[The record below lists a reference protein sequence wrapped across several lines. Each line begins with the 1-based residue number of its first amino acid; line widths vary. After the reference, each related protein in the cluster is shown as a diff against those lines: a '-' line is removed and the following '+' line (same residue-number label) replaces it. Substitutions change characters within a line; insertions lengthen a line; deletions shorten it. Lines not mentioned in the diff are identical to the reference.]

1 MNLDSSSSKT
11 SKSLLRFHPYRK
23 QMHPL
28 PLLHQ
33 EQSRPHFNLHLIDYV
48 HNTVSFT
55 KEFLQPAKLRSIIYP
70 KLCNTLPH
78 TTSYITNVQNDNDV
92 ILTVSDKN
100 MGWAF
105 VPTSWFSTEYKRH
118 FSDLSTYKRIDNFN
132 CKQTI
137 TNSHTLLGQLKKR
150 FSTVITN
157 QDNSRLLD
165 PTPQDRLQLPYMKL
179 LPKVHKLDKPASYD
193 NLNKLT
199 GRPIITAHSWI
210 TSNPSRLLG
219 TELDNIILQLK
230 NLFEERNIP
239 YPLIYNSYDLLLLLD
254 KLRITNMY
262 ELCVTTFDFTSL
274 YTNISYHDT
283 TQAIIKS
290 CKLLNLPNF
299 YRDYLLNLN
308 NFINQRNFFRA
319 GNTTY
324 QQIKGVAMGSYHSRQ
339 IADLVLLLSEFSFFN
354 NTNCPTNSIF
364 IFCRYIDDGFML
376 TSKANLPN
384 IISNPC
390 NSYPP
395 QITLTF
401 TSNHTPF
408 LETNIMRQR

>member
-1 MNLDSSSSKT
+1 
-11 SKSLLRFHPYRK
+11 
-23 QMHPL
+23 
-28 PLLHQ
+28 
-33 EQSRPHFNLHLIDYV
+33 
-48 HNTVSFT
+48 
-55 KEFLQPAKLRSIIYP
+55 
-70 KLCNTLPH
+70 
-78 TTSYITNVQNDNDV
+78 
-92 ILTVSDKN
+92 
-100 MGWAF
+100 MGWAL

-118 FSDLSTYKRIDNFN
+118 LSDLSTYRRIDNFN

-150 FSTVITN
+150 FSTIITN
-157 QDNSRLLD
+157 HDNSRLLD
-165 PTPQDRLQLPYMKL
+165 PTPQDKLQLPYMKL

-219 TELDNIILQLK
+219 TELDSIILQLK

-262 ELCVTTFDFTSL
+262 DLCVTTFDFTSL

-308 NFINQRNFFRA
+308 NFINQRNYFKT
-319 GNTTY
+319 GNTIY

-339 IADLVLLLSEFSFFN
+339 IADLVLLLSEFSFF
-354 NTNCPTNSIF
+354 TI
-364 IFCRYIDDGFML
+364 L
-376 TSKANLPN
+376 TALL
-384 IISNPC
+384 IA
-390 NSYPP
+390 
-395 QITLTF
+395 
-401 TSNHTPF
+401 F
-408 LETNIMRQR
+408 LFSAVI

>member
-105 VPTSWFSTEYKRH
+105 VPTSWFSTEYEQH

-165 PTPQDRLQLPYMKL
+165 PTPQDKLQLPYMKL
-179 LPKVHKLDKPASYD
+179 LPKVHKLDKPAS
-193 NLNKLT
+193 
-199 GRPIITAHSWI
+199 
-210 TSNPSRLLG
+210 
-219 TELDNIILQLK
+219 
-230 NLFEERNIP
+230 
-239 YPLIYNSYDLLLLLD
+239 
-254 KLRITNMY
+254 
-262 ELCVTTFDFTSL
+262 
-274 YTNISYHDT
+274 
-283 TQAIIKS
+283 
-290 CKLLNLPNF
+290 
-299 YRDYLLNLN
+299 
-308 NFINQRNFFRA
+308 
-319 GNTTY
+319 
-324 QQIKGVAMGSYHSRQ
+324 
-339 IADLVLLLSEFSFFN
+339 
-354 NTNCPTNSIF
+354 
-364 IFCRYIDDGFML
+364 
-376 TSKANLPN
+376 
-384 IISNPC
+384 
-390 NSYPP
+390 
-395 QITLTF
+395 
-401 TSNHTPF
+401 
-408 LETNIMRQR
+408 